1 MGVSSPRARDT
12 FDDLVSAGV
21 SPTSPLDHY
30 VASPLPGG
38 AGAASAWRPEQPSTS
53 EGSAS
58 AFTSW
63 CALLRMPLPSAS
75 SVQEAGSCDS
85 SCVPA
90 VL

>member
-1 MGVSSPRARDT
+1 MAADLARVQARDVGVSSPRARDA

-30 VASPLPGG
+30 VASPLPAGSG
-38 AGAASAWRPEQPSTS
+38 AGSAWRTEQPSTS

-63 CALLRMPLPSAS
+63 CACLHLPS
-75 SVQEAGSCDS
+75 V
-85 SCVPA
+85 
-90 VL
+90 